1 MRLPRLIVA
10 AVLVVLLLILI
21 VQNTE
26 SVETRILFITVTLP
40 RAVLL
45 GVTLVLGWLIGI
57 ITSEVIDRSSSKSKK
72 D

>member
-1 MRLPRLIVA
+1 MRYPRLIVA

-57 ITSEVIDRSSSKSKK
+57 ITSEVIDRSSSKPKK

>member
-10 AVLVVLLLILI
+10 AGLVVLLLILI

-57 ITSEVIDRSSSKSKK
+57 ITSEVIDRSSSKPKK

>member
-1 MRLPRLIVA
+1 MRYPRLIVA
-10 AVLVVLLLILI
+10 AVLVVLLVILI

-26 SVETRILFITVTLP
+26 SVETRILFISFTMP

-57 ITSEVIDRSSSKSKK
+57 ITSEVIDRSPKRPDKE
-72 D
+72 